1 VASPW
6 LDIPLA
12 DYEGHMEHVGQAQL
26 LDRLLG
32 RALDQFR
39 PASAAVLG
47 AAGGN
52 GFGHFERSRCRRVV
66 AVDLNPEYLQEL
78 ELRYRARIP
87 GLRIACADLDDPGFD
102 IGPVDLV
109 QAALVFEYVDA
120 ASLLMRI
127 RRWLKPGGRLC
138 SVLQLASPSQPAV
151 SRSAF
156 PSLGRLGPAIALQEP
171 ATFRSLASG
180 AGFAERHAETI
191 ELPAGKR
198 FLWMAHAV
206 GPLAAPPQKD

>member
-1 VASPW
+1 MASPW

-52 GFGHFERSRCRRVV
+52 GFVHFERSRCRRVV
-66 AVDLNPEYLQEL
+66 AVDLNPAYLQEL
-78 ELRYRARIP
+78 ELRYRVRIP
-87 GLRIACADLDDPGFD
+87 GLRIACTDLDDPGFD

-120 ASLLMRI
+120 ASLLGRI

-151 SRSAF
+151 SPSAF
-156 PSLGRLGPAIALQEP
+156 PGLERLGRAMALQEP
-171 ATFRSLASG
+171 AAFRSMARD
-180 AGFAERHAETI
+180 AGLAERHAEAI

-198 FLWMAHAV
+198 FLWTVHAV
-206 GPLAAPPQKD
+206 DPMAAPLQK